1 MGEPLARGLTHR
13 RAIGGPTGRSSNAT
27 NKDVTA
33 TEATKADGGAL
44 GMRLVTIGEL
54 DAHREESPELIGS
67 EAVEDIGEAREMF

>member
-1 MGEPLARGLTHR
+1 MKRRLLANFLRK
-13 RAIGGPTGRSSNAT
+13 S
-27 NKDVTA
+27 DVTA

-67 EAVEDIGEAREMF
+67 EAVDDIGQAWEMF